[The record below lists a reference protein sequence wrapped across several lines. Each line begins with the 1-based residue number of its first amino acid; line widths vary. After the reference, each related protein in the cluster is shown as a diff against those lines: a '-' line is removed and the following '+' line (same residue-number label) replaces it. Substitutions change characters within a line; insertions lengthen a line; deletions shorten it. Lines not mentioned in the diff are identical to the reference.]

1 MHSAY
6 RELNTKYMRAVKDLE
21 ITIEQKDK
29 AEKEMTQKQAENIE
43 IQKEMV
49 TKNTQI
55 GTNIEKISTLS
66 RELDIKIQQVLDFE
80 KRNAKSQ
87 DEIDLLSYKLQ
98 EQQKDITEMRLKTDV
113 LSSTNDGLMSEK
125 KHLTTELNETRS
137 LYKTYEEKCSELMN
151 SLHEQTTVY

>member
-1 MHSAY
+1 LRLKFEAKLNNMHSAY

-49 TKNTQI
+49 TRNTQI

-87 DEIDLLSYKLQ
+87 DEIDLLSYKL
-98 EQQKDITEMRLKTDV
+98 
-113 LSSTNDGLMSEK
+113 
-125 KHLTTELNETRS
+125 
-137 LYKTYEEKCSELMN
+137 
-151 SLHEQTTVY
+151 

>member
-29 AEKEMTQKQAENIE
+29 AEKEMAQKQAENIE

-55 GTNIEKISTLS
+55 GTIIEKISTLS

-87 DEIDLLSYKLQ
+87 DEIDLLSYKL
-98 EQQKDITEMRLKTDV
+98 
-113 LSSTNDGLMSEK
+113 
-125 KHLTTELNETRS
+125 
-137 LYKTYEEKCSELMN
+137 
-151 SLHEQTTVY
+151 

>member
-29 AEKEMTQKQAENIE
+29 AEKEMAQKQAENIE

-66 RELDIKIQQVLDFE
+66 RELDIKIQHNCVF
-80 KRNAKSQ
+80 
-87 DEIDLLSYKLQ
+87 
-98 EQQKDITEMRLKTDV
+98 
-113 LSSTNDGLMSEK
+113 
-125 KHLTTELNETRS
+125 
-137 LYKTYEEKCSELMN
+137 
-151 SLHEQTTVY
+151 

>member
-29 AEKEMTQKQAENIE
+29 AEKEMAQKQAENIE

-87 DEIDLLSYKLQ
+87 DEIDLLSYKL
-98 EQQKDITEMRLKTDV
+98 
-113 LSSTNDGLMSEK
+113 
-125 KHLTTELNETRS
+125 
-137 LYKTYEEKCSELMN
+137 
-151 SLHEQTTVY
+151 